1 MYQLYEGQPGEG
13 LPANLGVR
21 ACVGVLSLT
30 YLIMVLVAA
39 LTAPPLFTVTHGIL
53 VVLLFTTMATTCF
66 FFAAPENYNDI
77 CFLSLVTV
85 LSSLV
90 IALSSTLLS
99 VTSPQPQPNCSG
111 IFRLNDDG
119 TGLCLFGGCPDG
131 SCVRYYN
138 GHGMCTANCG
148 GASGDVSN
156 GTKHIDEERL
166 HDKWNVPQVPLAVYL
181 PHLDQVDRKM
191 EDWNTTRYGMYGG
204 TYYIGEG
211 GAGTVAKQQSDDSW
225 WDGPTNRS
233 GYSTL
238 VTYVLKTRKGD
249 GFKTHLTGFSLSAM
263 AVTSPPLD
271 LSSSGQKLANERSPL
286 RMVMAK
292 MPVRGPDL
300 APWRV
305 RPWATKDKGFDSVWL
320 NNPNKTAYAPGMTNM
335 NATEDDKSDKLSY
348 LYLCPKNAD
357 GSNRTCAA
365 DEGPWYL
372 SFFIEDRKDYKWD
385 KPGVDF
391 VFKTTK
397 SDSDKHPLYMVD
409 ENLFPSS
416 GLNSARDG
424 EYPVHTNVE
433 DDSSS
438 SSGSSS
444 GSGSS

>member
-1 MYQLYEGQPGEG
+1 MG
-13 LPANLGVR
+13 
-21 ACVGVLSLT
+21 
-30 YLIMVLVAA
+30 
-39 LTAPPLFTVTHGIL
+39 
-53 VVLLFTTMATTCF
+53 
-66 FFAAPENYNDI
+66 
-77 CFLSLVTV
+77 
-85 LSSLV
+85 
-90 IALSSTLLS
+90 
-99 VTSPQPQPNCSG
+99 
-111 IFRLNDDG
+111 
-119 TGLCLFGGCPDG
+119 
-131 SCVRYYN
+131 
-138 GHGMCTANCG
+138 CTANCG

-181 PHLDQVDRKM
+181 PHLGRVDRKM

-335 NATEDDKSDKLSY
+335 NATEDDKSDK
-348 LYLCPKNAD
+348 
-357 GSNRTCAA
+357 
-365 DEGPWYL
+365 
-372 SFFIEDRKDYKWD
+372 
-385 KPGVDF
+385 PGVDF